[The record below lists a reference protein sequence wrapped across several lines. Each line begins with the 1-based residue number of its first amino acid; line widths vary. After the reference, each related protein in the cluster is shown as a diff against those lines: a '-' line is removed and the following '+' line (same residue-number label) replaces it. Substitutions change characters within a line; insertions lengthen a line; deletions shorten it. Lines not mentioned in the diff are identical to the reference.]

1 MLMGLHEKVSIELFN
16 CRKKCLSKREANRHL
31 LGAAGKA
38 QHGCGVPGEEGVSVC
53 QKAASQTQIN
63 RLQNCGSL

>member
-1 MLMGLHEKVSIELFN
+1 MGLHENVSIELFS
-16 CRKKCLSKREANRHL
+16 CRKKCLSKREVNRHL
-31 LGAAGKA
+31 PGAAGKA
-38 QHGCGVPGEEGVSVC
+38 QRGWGVPGGGGMSVY